1 MFMSIITIFLI
12 FFSLITCIEN
22 DKIVILQ
29 TNSPVQY
36 AKVAQLVER
45 NLAKVEVA
53 GSNPVFRSAYFRHR
67 KVLFKFK
74 RKREISESCQGGG
87 TGRHAGLKIL

>member
-1 MFMSIITIFLI
+1 MRNVISFRFIFLI
-12 FFSLITCIEN
+12 NTCIQN
-22 DKIVILQ
+22 QKTVILHH
-29 TNSPVQY
+29 NSPVQY

-67 KVLFKFK
+67 KVLFKFNEDE
-74 RKREISESCQGGG
+74 RNLRIMPGWWNW
-87 TGRHAGLKIL
+87 

>member
-1 MFMSIITIFLI
+1 MRTVIYFNY
-12 FFSLITCIEN
+12 FFSLNICIQN
-22 DKIVILQ
+22 LKTLILQ
-29 TNSPVQY
+29 HNSPVQY

-53 GSNPVFRSAYFRHR
+53 GSNPVFRSAYYRHR
-67 KVLFKFK
+67 KVLFKFT
-74 RKREISESCQGGG
+74 RKRVISESCQGGG